1 MLLEVKDLKVEF
13 NNKAGKTE
21 AVRGISFD
29 MEEGEILGIVGE
41 SGSGKSTAALC
52 LMGLL
57 PGSAS
62 YSGSVV
68 FEGEELINAG
78 FDELTRIKGSK
89 ISMIFQE
96 ALSSLNPLIRVG
108 KQVEEM
114 LRLHPDAEKPL
125 SKEERRAK
133 VLEMFSFV
141 DLPNPEG
148 IYKKYPHELSGGMQ
162 QRVMIAMAL
171 ICSPKLLIADEPTT
185 ALDAKIQDQILDLIS
200 DINKKTG
207 TAIIFVSHDLRV
219 IRRICSRVMVM
230 YEGKIIE
237 RGPVSEIFENPQQDY
252 TKKLIAAISDER
264 KEETQ
269 LDTEAV
275 LTVKDLSVFYKI
287 KSRKMSEK
295 AQLKYVCK
303 NMSFEVR
310 KGEILGLVG
319 KSGIGKSSISR
330 AVLGLHK
337 DYTGEI
343 ILNEE
348 NPQMVF
354 QDSASSLNPAKK
366 VGWILQEPLKNMTS
380 LSKEERM
387 EKIYEMLELVELPKE
402 YAKRYPRQ
410 LSGGQKQR
418 VNIALALISGSKFII
433 ADEPV
438 SALDV
443 TIQEQILSLL
453 LKLQKELGL
462 SMIFI
467 SHDIAVVNRICD
479 RVIEFPESVN

>member
-1 MLLEVKDLKVEF
+1 MLLEVRNLKVEF
-13 NNKAGKTE
+13 NNKAAAAQ
-21 AVRGISFD
+21 AVKGISFD
-29 MEEGEILGIVGE
+29 LEEGEILGLVGE

-57 PGSAS
+57 PGNAS

-68 FEGEELINAG
+68 FEGKELIDAD
-78 FDELTRIKGSK
+78 FDALRQIKGSK
-89 ISMIFQE
+89 ISMVFQE

-114 LRLHPDAEKPL
+114 LVLHRDGEKPL

-141 DLPNPEG
+141 DLPEPEE

-185 ALDAKIQDQILDLIS
+185 ALDAKVQEQILRLLK
-200 DINKKTG
+200 DINRKTG
-207 TAIIFVSHDLRV
+207 TSIIFVSHDLRV
-219 IRRICSRVMVM
+219 IKSLCSRVMVM

-237 RGPVSEIFENPQQDY
+237 SAGVDEIFENPREDY
-252 TKKLIAAISDER
+252 TKKLIAAVSDER
-264 KEETQ
+264 KAQSTF
-269 LDTEAV
+269 DTDAV
-275 LTVKDLSVFYKI
+275 LAVKDLSVYYKI
-287 KSRKMSEK
+287 KSSGPGKK
-295 AQLKYVCK
+295 AKLKYVCK
-303 NMSFEVR
+303 NMSFEV
-310 KGEILGLVG
+310 KQGEILGLVG
-319 KSGIGKSSISR
+319 KSGIGKSSVSR
-330 AVLGLHK
+330 AILGLHK

-343 ILNEE
+343 FLKED
-348 NPQMVF
+348 NPQMIF
-354 QDSASSLNPAKK
+354 QDSASSLNPARK
-366 VGWILQEPLKNMTS
+366 VGWILEEPLKNMTD
-380 LSKEERM
+380 LSAGQRR
-387 EKIYEMLELVELPKE
+387 EKVDEMLRMVELPSD

-443 TIQEQILSLL
+443 TIQEQILNLL
-453 LKLQKELGL
+453 LRLQKELGL

-467 SHDIAVVNRICD
+467 SHDISVVNRICD
-479 RVIEFPESVN
+479 RVIEFPDPEA